1 MLIKVEDEILP
12 VRYDDRDRSCDEM
25 RELECLASE
34 YEGNMKGRVG
44 FNFPITKKMKLP
56 KWLQSYTNTKEN
68 TKNKEIKYLIAYKN
82 GDVAT
87 LKHELQHAKYYLD
100 TAFREKVKEIWESLS
115 ESVQSTVKG
124 MLTRMGY
131 PEHVMMDEFQAY
143 LFTEKPNFF
152 GKRIF

>member
-1 MLIKVEDEILP
+1 MIKVEGAILH
-12 VRYDDRDRSCDEM
+12 VRYNDRDRSSDKM
-25 RELECLASE
+25 RDLECLASE

-44 FNFPITKKMKLP
+44 FNFPLTPDMKLP
-56 KWLQSYTNTKEN
+56 KWLKPHI
-68 TKNKEIKYLIAYKN
+68 NKEIKYLIAYKK

-100 TAFREKVKEIWESLS
+100 IEFRSKVDEIWESLS
-115 ESVQSTVKG
+115 ESVQFTVKA
-124 MLTRMGY
+124 MLTKMGY